1 MNVDELNFKQEVLKS
16 EIPVLVDFWAEWC
29 VPCKMV
35 EPIVMEIA
43 KEFKE
48 KVKVVRVNV
57 DDNQNIAIQYNIM
70 SIPTL
75 AIFVNG
81 VRVDEIIGAVPKRV
95 ILSKLQKYI
104 TLN

>member
-1 MNVDELNFKQEVLKS
+1 MKVDELNFKQEVLES

-35 EPIVMEIA
+35 EPIVMQIA
-43 KEFKE
+43 KEYEGKI
-48 KVKVVRVNV
+48 KVVRLNV
-57 DDNQNIAIQYNIM
+57 DDNQNIAIQYGIM

-75 AIFVNG
+75 AVFVSG
-81 VRVDEIIGAVPKRV
+81 ARVDEIIGAVPKRI